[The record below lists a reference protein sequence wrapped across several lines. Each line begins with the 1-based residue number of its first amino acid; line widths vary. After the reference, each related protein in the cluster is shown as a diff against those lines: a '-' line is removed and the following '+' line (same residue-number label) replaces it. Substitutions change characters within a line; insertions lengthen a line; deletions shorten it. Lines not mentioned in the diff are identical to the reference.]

1 MKRTALLFSTLF
13 FSLTL
18 FSQNC
23 ETFFAAEKGVFTEMK
38 SYTEKGKLTGTTR
51 QTITDVTNSANG
63 TIIKVQSEQL
73 DAKDKSL
80 GVSELEMRCEGG
92 VFYMDMKN
100 FMNQSA
106 MGDPN
111 AEMKI
116 DANDLA
122 FPSNLKVGE
131 ALPDGNITMS
141 ISAGPIPMNMSI
153 RIFNRKVEAVES
165 ITTPAGTFE
174 CYKMTYDMESKMGM
188 KITSSVRQW
197 YAKNLGAVRT
207 ESFDKNGKLI
217 GYSELTA
224 YHK

>member
-1 MKRTALLFSTLF
+1 MKKIGLLILVLSISF
-13 FSLTL
+13 TL

-23 ETFFAAEKGVFTEMK
+23 EMFFATEKGVFTEMK

-51 QTITDVTNSANG
+51 QTITDVANSEKG
-63 TIIKVQSEQL
+63 IIIKVLSEQL

-80 GVSELEMRCEGG
+80 GISELEMRCEGG
-92 VFYMDMKN
+92 IFYMDMKN
-100 FMNQSA
+100 FMSQGV

-111 AEMKI
+111 AEMKV

-131 ALPDGNITMS
+131 TLPDGNITMS
-141 ISAGPIPMNMSI
+141 LAAGPIPVNMSI
-153 RIFNRKVEAVES
+153 RIFNRKVEAIEN
-165 ITTPAGTFE
+165 ITTPAGAFE

-188 KITSSVRQW
+188 KITSSVKQW
-197 YAKNLGAVRT
+197 YAKNIGAVRT
-207 ESFDKNGKLI
+207 ESYDKNGKLM

-224 YHK
+224 HHK